1 MNDINPAELW
11 TVVAATLHDRGD
23 ATDGAQETVV
33 AQGSEEEARRVF
45 ADTKA
50 QANELGYDA
59 VTLRSVDR
67 DVEWWPEE
75 TGWTV

>member
-1 MNDINPAELW
+1 MTDINPAEPW

-23 ATDGAQETVV
+23 PTNGAQETVV
-33 AQGSEEEARRVF
+33 AEASEEEARRVF

-50 QANELGYDA
+50 QANELGYDT
-59 VTLRSVDR
+59 VVLRSHGR

>member
-1 MNDINPAELW
+1 MNEMNPAEPW

-23 ATDGAQETVV
+23 ATNGTQETVV
-33 AQGSEEEARRVF
+33 AEGSEEEARRVF

-50 QANELGYDA
+50 QANELGYDS
-59 VTLRSVDR
+59 VTLRR
-67 DVEWWPEE
+67 HGHNVEWWPEE